1 MFYFFLVCYDF
12 FNSNCVFSVKQLYFV
27 SRKPFLLLQD
37 LEIEMDSHN
46 DTFETADRLGLAV
59 MQSMENMDVSST
71 QSMIDEYQD
80 LWKSIKKRLGEY
92 RASLAAATTIT
103 YATATAATNGKASKK
118 NKKKRQQEQQQQQQ
132 QAAVVEPKVEAV
144 TVAPAAAA
152 AVVAVVAAV
161 AAPPTLVN
169 ESVQVSTL
177 KFETDRAVQVDTLP
191 PLMRLTSKEGY
202 QMELD
207 AALQECTDHLDTL
220 QTAIQSSTPQI
231 AEATIAANNLVSTIC
246 SLHGLPLSLKAVNF
260 NKKKKC
266 LKKLILSL

>member
-1 MFYFFLVCYDF
+1 M
-12 FNSNCVFSVKQLYFV
+12 
-27 SRKPFLLLQD
+27 QD

-80 LWKSIKKRLGEY
+80 LWKSIQKRLREY
-92 RASLAAATTIT
+92 RASLAAASTMT
-103 YATATAATNGKASKK
+103 YATAAATNAAPPKQDTKSSSKK
-118 NKKKRQQEQQQQQQ
+118 NKKKRQQEQLQQQQQ
-132 QAAVVEPKVEAV
+132 QAAAVVEPKVEAV
-144 TVAPAAAA
+144 TAAPAAATAAAAA
-152 AVVAVVAAV
+152 AVAAQ
-161 AAPPTLVN
+161 PTLVN

-191 PLMRLTSKEGY
+191 PLMRLTSKDGY

-207 AALQECTDHLDTL
+207 AALQECSDHLDTL

-231 AEATIAANNLVSTIC
+231 AEATIAANNLVSTNCAFSAFIHDR
-246 SLHGLPLSLKAVNF
+246 LLFEKV
-260 NKKKKC
+260 
-266 LKKLILSL
+266 

>member
-1 MFYFFLVCYDF
+1 MITCVKPKNIVFCCRRIKYSLLDVAKNLLKNICVC
-12 FNSNCVFSVKQLYFV
+12 V
-27 SRKPFLLLQD
+27 LQD

-80 LWKSIKKRLGEY
+80 LWKSIQKRLGEY
-92 RASLAAATTIT
+92 RASLAAASTMT
-103 YATATAATNGKASKK
+103 YATAAATNTAPKQDTKSSKK

-132 QAAVVEPKVEAV
+132 QAAAVVEPKVEAV
-144 TVAPAAAA
+144 AVAPAAAA
-152 AVVAVVAAV
+152 AVAV
-161 AAPPTLVN
+161 AAQPTLVN

-191 PLMRLTSKEGY
+191 PLMRLTSKDGY

-207 AALQECTDHLDTL
+207 AALQECSDHLDTL

-231 AEATIAANNLVSTIC
+231 AEATIAANNLVSTHSIRLA
-246 SLHGLPLSLKAVNF
+246 SP
-260 NKKKKC
+260 
-266 LKKLILSL
+266 III

>member
-1 MFYFFLVCYDF
+1 
-12 FNSNCVFSVKQLYFV
+12 
-27 SRKPFLLLQD
+27 LQD

-80 LWKSIKKRLGEY
+80 LWKSIQKRLGEY
-92 RASLAAATTIT
+92 RASLAAASTMT
-103 YATATAATNGKASKK
+103 YATAAATNAAPKQDTKSSSKK
-118 NKKKRQQEQQQQQQ
+118 NKKKRQQEQLQQQQQ
-132 QAAVVEPKVEAV
+132 QAAAVVEPKVEAV
-144 TVAPAAAA
+144 TAAPAAPAAAA
-152 AVVAVVAAV
+152 AAV
-161 AAPPTLVN
+161 AAQPTLVN

-191 PLMRLTSKEGY
+191 PLMRLTSKDGY

-207 AALQECTDHLDTL
+207 AALQECSDHLDTL

-231 AEATIAANNLVSTIC
+231 AEATIAANNLVSTNSIM
-246 SLHGLPLSLKAVNF
+246 HNF
-260 NKKKKC
+260 QPSS
-266 LKKLILSL
+266 III